1 VKITVGYDRI
11 SILFREESSMNYKR
25 PSLIA
30 VLACLALALPAMA
43 QFGHPLKGSWSGEWR
58 ESASSEHRILLE
70 FKWEGKYGANPDG
83 GILSGTLNPGPNS
96 APMKNLKLT
105 PPSGGVANA
114 DAPWELHFEADT
126 KDENGNAVKVV
137 VDGFMENIGAYKR
150 FITGTWQEGAKK
162 GPFRVVAN
170 FGL

>member
-1 VKITVGYDRI
+1 MK
-11 SILFREESSMNYKR
+11 NKR
-25 PSLIA
+25 LRLAGVALCLLIA
-30 VLACLALALPAMA
+30 VPVLA

-58 ESASSEHRILLE
+58 ENASTEHRLLLE
-70 FKWEGKYGANPDG
+70 FNWEGKYGVNAEG
-83 GILSGTLNPGPNS
+83 GTLTGTLNPGPNS
-96 APMKNLKLT
+96 APMKNIKLT

-150 FITGTWQEGAKK
+150 FITGTWQQGSKK
-162 GPFRVVAN
+162 GPFRVVSN
-170 FGL
+170 HGL